1 MEPNS
6 DSWGIREGQALWPAI
21 REERG
26 MEQHLDQMHIRQ
38 VNVTVEAEDRVEE
51 LIRKFHLV
59 PWGDLDHTFR
69 LCS

>member
-1 MEPNS
+1 
-6 DSWGIREGQALWPAI
+6 
-21 REERG
+21 

-51 LIRKFHLV
+51 LIKKFHLV